1 MFVGKVVVVED
12 MLRVYPFVGSVIGG
26 VPCTLVLLMCG
37 PHYSPYTS
45 SNKVAYF
52 ATSNQI
58 GSNMLLSLNF
68 LCFNK
73 SMSLY
78 VMIEPFYLQEPY
90 RLSLKK
96 IKIMEPRRVFI
107 PHPFWYGGFLMFQE

>member
-58 GSNMLLSLNF
+58 WIE
-68 LCFNK
+68 
-73 SMSLY
+73 Y
-78 VMIEPFYLQEPY
+78 VV
-90 RLSLKK
+90 
-96 IKIMEPRRVFI
+96 VFE
-107 PHPFWYGGFLMFQE
+107 FLMF